1 MIDEEAYKRVNDFV
15 ALGLEEHRLIANSDV
30 KTLAKEGFFVA
41 PHVFAD
47 VPADARI
54 AVQEIFGPVLCVI
67 RAKNFD
73 EAIDFANQTDYA
85 LTAGVYS
92 RSPKNLDIAKRELE
106 AGNLYLNRPI
116 TGALV
121 QRQPFGGFKMSA
133 SVRRPVA
140 ATTSCSS

>member
-1 MIDEEAYKRVNDFV
+1 MKA
-15 ALGLEEHRLIANSDV
+15 
-30 KTLAKEGFFVA
+30 LAKEGFFVA

-54 AVQEIFGPVLCVI
+54 ALQEIFGPVLCVI

-92 RSPKNLDIAKRELE
+92 RSPKNLDIAKTRT
-106 AGNLYLNRPI
+106 RSW
-116 TGALV
+116 
-121 QRQPFGGFKMSA
+121 QPVPESPDYRSPGPA
-133 SVRRPVA
+133 PAVRGLQNVRHRFQGWR
-140 ATTSCSS
+140 S